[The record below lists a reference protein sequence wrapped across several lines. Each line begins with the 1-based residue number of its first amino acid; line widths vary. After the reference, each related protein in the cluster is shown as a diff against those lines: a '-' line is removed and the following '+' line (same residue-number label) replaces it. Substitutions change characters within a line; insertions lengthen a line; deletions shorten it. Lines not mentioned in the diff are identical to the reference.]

1 MGCRK
6 ISCIRS
12 KSKKKKKKSLVKGLE
27 KYIKK
32 KKTHK
37 EGNEAWNML

>member
-12 KSKKKKKKSLVKGLE
+12 KSKKKKKKSLVKVLE
-27 KYIKK
+27 EYIKK
-32 KKTHK
+32 KARR